1 MLNKLYEQGKDLH
14 VANYVAYGKTA
25 DHKLYADEGYKETA
39 TKAEIEDAFVK
50 GRLVI
55 VEGANYL
62 VPVAFGATGVITVVA
77 GETVKTQAWAASVY
91 SEIVTERDCY
101 GDLTR
106 NMRRN
111 QSGDKVNDDISL
123 ANTLSVIADP
133 YVQEHFCNLRY
144 VTLYGG
150 KWKVTDAS
158 VEYPRIVLTLGGL
171 WHGNETE

>member
-25 DHKLYADEGYKETA
+25 DHKLYADA

-77 GETVKTQAWAASVY
+77 GETVKTQAWAASA
-91 SEIVTERDCY
+91 E
-101 GDLTR
+101 
-106 NMRRN
+106 
-111 QSGDKVNDDISL
+111 K
-123 ANTLSVIADP
+123 
-133 YVQEHFCNLRY
+133 
-144 VTLYGG
+144 
-150 KWKVTDAS
+150 
-158 VEYPRIVLTLGGL
+158 
-171 WHGNETE
+171 